1 MKKRNVLVLM
11 LFPIMLVVAAAVA
24 QDGADLNSKSTEV
37 TAREMPAQTVL
48 YTIVRGPYQK
58 TGQAVGRLYALAGEK
73 GIRPMGPPTY
83 TYLNNPKRVS
93 SEHWLTEIRIP
104 VSNGALKLAG
114 TLSEMTDVKQLPA
127 VTVVVAVKP
136 EGMTDPEPIYEKIY
150 TWLCKN
156 GYKTV
161 DSASE
166 AFLTNAASGD
176 YVAMKAEIMVPVS
189 KTGE

>member
-1 MKKRNVLVLM
+1 MKKRNVLVLLLLLM
-11 LFPIMLVVAAAVA
+11 MLVIAAAVA
-24 QDGADLNSKSTEV
+24 QAGADPNSKGAEITE
-37 TAREMPAQTVL
+37 REVPAQTVL

-58 TGQAVGRLYALAGEK
+58 TGQAVGRLYALSGEK
-73 GIRPMGPPTY
+73 GIRPIGPPMY

-104 VSNGALKLAG
+104 VSSDALKLVG
-114 TLSEMTDVKQLPA
+114 TLGEMTDVKQLPA

-136 EGMTDPEPIYEKIY
+136 EGVTDPGPVYEKIY
-150 TWLCKN
+150 MWVRKN

-166 AFLTNAASGD
+166 VFLTNAASGD
-176 YVAMKAEIMVPVS
+176 YAAMKAEIMVPVS